1 MPDQKYHLHDGK
13 GGAALAVRITPRA
26 RKNEIAE
33 VQNDGTVR
41 IRLTVSAAEDVANP
55 ALISFLAEVLAI
67 PATNLEIVAGKT
79 GKDKLISIVDMDAE
93 TVQQKILNH
102 L

>member
-1 MPDQKYHLHDGK
+1 MAGQKYHLHDGK

-33 VQNDGTVR
+33 IQDDGTVR
-41 IRLTVSAAEDVANP
+41 VRLTVSASEDVANP
-55 ALISFLAEVLAI
+55 ALIAFLAEILEL
-67 PATNLEIVAGKT
+67 PPSNLEIVAGKA
-79 GKDKLISIVDMDAE
+79 GKDKLISILDMDAE
-93 TVQQKILNH
+93 IVHKKILSH